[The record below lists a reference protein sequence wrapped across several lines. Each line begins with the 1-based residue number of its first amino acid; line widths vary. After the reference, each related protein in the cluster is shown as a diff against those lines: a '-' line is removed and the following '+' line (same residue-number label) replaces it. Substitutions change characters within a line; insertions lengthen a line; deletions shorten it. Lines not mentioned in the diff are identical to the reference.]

1 MRACNKN
8 AVPNTGSVRRNRR
21 GFTLVELIVV
31 LTILVILAS
40 IGVASVVGYIRYS
53 RFEQNQENAVSVY
66 QAAQTALS
74 QKVANGSIE
83 EWSQGI
89 AASNGITFPSV
100 TNADETYSELVA
112 LSYFPAD
119 SGTELYDLLSGY
131 LYDVSVSR
139 DASLFR
145 GSMTVVINLTVTG
158 RGEGVDP
165 YYSAG
170 VVGAFY
176 SLQNQGNGWD
186 SSYINTS
193 EGRGDVAPWNTLPC
207 TQYKFRRDKSFVGFF
222 DGTEA
227 SVIGPRGVAPVVLPM
242 SVAPPTPV
250 NHVVGPSV
258 DPNADTSGY
267 LFNLRNGET
276 LDLTWAIFDVGPQ
289 ILQSSRHNENI
300 TITLYNVDVP
310 DEGSNPPYAVYDTF
324 TINASSLPEFN
335 SASTNVVHET
345 VNGIYNV
352 TKTSCQASVS
362 VISTRFP
369 SGITLPLTITKV
381 EGDTRRDCPAG
392 DENYVAFSDSIY
404 YYSYSISLDYM
415 MVRSLDGVT
424 RYADKPLNLSA
435 TIQGTAEYLEGDPA
449 QPITTTRSIPETY
462 ATRDM
467 NDPVYRRDVSHMTN
481 TSYLTCS
488 YLVENGVAP
497 KDQEDIT
504 DEYTGDPISGRC
516 VVNTLFGDK
525 GYDAGNL
532 GSAKTTDLD
541 SSGGE
546 AVITAYRHLY
556 NIRRINSLNYGATH
570 YLIISDIDWYWHID
584 NYYASEVRVYNG
596 TTGRSPV
603 EGGALHIVS
612 FPALQELRSVD
623 SLSSLSRVGSNI
635 YSINNVQMRVASFRI
650 GSEGDAGYGLICKN
664 QGTVYNIY
672 TNNLNLV
679 LEKVE
684 DGSESDYSLIN
695 SNEPVTISSGASRHL
710 SQVPVGGLI
719 GLNTSQIGSSGY
731 SDAES
736 YNTIVMNNCVV
747 MAGQYWRY
755 ADYVNGSSGVG
766 GVVGYS
772 ADGSSIYGVIRTGGS
787 FAVIGDR
794 HVGGI
799 IGQFNK
805 DENNKNAT
813 LYARLVVD
821 GNPSGDSEFSFPVNT
836 ITGQPMTCVVA
847 SSDIAGGAIGY
858 LTRATLNYSHYQ
870 RYSVSSPNTDGR
882 ITFGN
887 LPDTAY
893 QFNIRLPQNS
903 LIIRTGNTDWPSVG
917 GAIGNMKM
925 DRGDY
930 TSFNIYNDGWIV
942 SYAPGNTSDNKTV
955 YCGGAIGID
964 EESTL
969 TDVYINI
976 VNGEHSRISHLLD
989 AGSSCVNS
997 SGGALGYLYHNGG
1010 SGVTYAINADN
1021 SGLISAYGG
1030 EGGKGFS
1037 QGAGGAIGGTNINNS
1052 ANIPSFLIST
1062 VNRGS
1067 SVIEMPQDV
1076 SRDYGWDN
1084 GVGGAVGGMNNDK
1097 NYSITESSVI
1107 FAENFGII
1115 RGCHEV
1121 GGTIGR
1127 IVTNYGSV
1135 YAVNH
1140 GTITA
1145 TEDNVG
1151 GVFGGTCSGNNNNKQ
1166 YGTIQAVLDGA
1177 TIIGRNFVGGAAGRL
1192 LCLMDNASV
1201 RTIVRGSSSVTGA
1214 SLVGGVCGDVQVQDT
1229 GTGCDVSLSGDAS
1242 SPVLTITGSGD
1253 GVGGVAGLMRFTVQ
1267 NSCSVGMPDQ
1277 SSTDKLVLRVDGKNY
1292 VGGAIGALRSTSA
1305 GYNNIPSEILSATAT
1320 SNNVLIDLR
1329 VVLHPESHIVGTG
1342 DGVGGA
1348 IGFMDTDGSKFG
1360 GYISVSSSSGSSAGQ
1375 SYIRGNRYVGG
1386 AVGYFKKTLPSVFEG
1401 VTAGISVNFSL
1412 APWTIEATVAAN
1424 SDANVGG
1431 AVGYFDGNYGSNG
1444 NMFPIDVNLGT
1455 TTVKALGPNVGGAV
1469 GKSSMRLGIIHV
1481 TNLAG
1486 LVEGQYNIGGA
1497 IGLNQY
1503 SFNEATVN
1511 VLSSGIIRATGSY
1524 GGSGKDAGSNAG
1536 GVVGSYS
1543 FSANDSATITSN
1555 ISATISGTVF
1565 GTGNNVGGA
1574 VGYCYSNKNTH
1585 LIRDISVTLQ
1595 GEAVVQGADN
1605 VGGVNGFSQSNITNV
1620 SSNISGNSK
1629 VIGNIRVG
1637 GAIGWTY
1644 ANDQAAGLDVL
1655 YESKDITGYSLSQLE
1670 SALSRTL
1677 YKKSGRIYSITATIS
1692 ADYALQGD
1700 MYLGGAV
1707 GQSGFKSL
1715 EGGNKYSSPA
1725 LVNVEAVI
1733 NAGFL
1738 FDPFNTGNTGGDA
1751 CVGGVIGL
1759 VVDGRINNVR
1769 LSGTGGTVV
1778 TDSRYQCPEISMN
1791 GAVLIAGYGRSI
1803 GGIIGQIGLEGWNSS
1818 TGKYI
1823 YTGNNAQNVT
1833 VSSIS
1838 ASSSLKICVVS
1849 MDGSDRIGG
1858 WIGSAY
1864 GKFGGIGNRTSSD
1877 YTNVNTR
1884 ATYEVNNVRYVYSR
1898 GDCVGGF
1905 CGLSQAFGTSRETY
1919 VIVNVTL
1926 TDATVTGRSCV
1937 GGAFG
1942 KVYGVYFKKGSI
1954 NVSLNSHTVIGDVN
1968 GSTLCYEAGGAIG
1981 DLLLN
1986 SAGES
1991 QTVKLEIPITV
2002 SIDNTS
2008 HIWAA
2013 GGNDDSYTSYGVGGV
2028 LGRAYGEFN
2037 TAGTIHVSSTD
2048 PESVAVYSRYSNVG
2062 GAIGLMEKVKMHSYN
2077 SNNVSY
2083 AENLTVRAEGTNA
2096 SAGGFAGRIISLEDK
2111 MLYCYYRGTGTV
2123 ISTGSNSDAGG
2134 FAGFAYLNG
2143 KTLEN
2148 CYTTAEVNSSG
2159 VYTGGFIGNLSYG
2172 TINNSY
2178 VGGHT
2183 YNGAYVA
2190 GSGNITGVG
2199 NVGGFVG
2206 ATTGNNTVTINNCY
2220 STASVLGTAD
2230 NIGGF
2235 IGNSSSTTVIKSS
2248 YCTGRVNGTYTT
2260 TTDDEGNTVYHYP
2273 TAGSFA
2279 GAVAASNLNN
2289 YSSNKVMRLINPVGY
2304 PLIGENWT
2312 SAIATD
2318 AIDYADASAIKGNNN
2333 HTGHPYDTAALGSV
2347 FGLRAVIGNE
2357 HYGDW
2362 PLPVTEASIENATVL
2377 IYTKIGEDAE
2387 GEPVYDWIEFV
2398 NGQYET
2404 EFNGTAVT
2412 LDDILKVQ
2420 VQGKNLKR
2428 DVDYTLSYR
2437 SNSKIGTATVI
2448 ISAKPGNPNGYSGA
2462 LSRTFRITGADIEG
2476 STITLNE
2483 HSREYT
2489 GARIEP
2495 DVTVV
2500 YHGTTL
2506 QLNTDYRLA
2515 YDRDGDIEQGFDNDN
2530 ISIGEMY
2537 VYVVGINNY
2546 EGVKVCDQKFSIT
2559 AIDLSNLDP
2568 ADVTLVGADN
2578 LVYDEDDAGNPVA
2591 HCPGVVVRYGGNTL
2605 NGTTDSDESGYDYV
2619 ISYRNNT
2626 QAGTAYLIVT
2636 GTADESIG
2644 TGSVYTGK
2652 YEVEFTITQAV
2663 NTWVNTPELEGWTYG
2678 ATPNTPTGK
2687 AKYGEFV
2694 CEFYD
2699 DISCT
2704 ADHLISDIRTA
2715 NAGTY
2720 YAKIYVPESDNYR
2733 ATTPVIV
2740 RFTIAPAPIT
2750 DAVVEIEPNQFD
2762 YDGNPHAPEPSTV
2775 TVTLN
2780 GEPLVNG
2787 TDYTISYDEDSTS
2800 AGAKTL
2806 TVNGNGNYTG
2816 TATGTYEI
2824 VLKHDVT
2831 FNMNGHGDLVAPQR
2845 VVDGD
2850 LATAPEVAD
2859 IQGYAF
2865 RGWYMDISCQTPYD
2879 FSIPVKQD
2887 IVLYAKWQET
2897 WTVTYVIGSVNFD
2910 VVYDAGIVP
2919 PLPTP
2924 ADHPEMEGYTIDG
2937 WFTDST
2943 YQSSYTPVAIRDDYT
2958 VYARIVYTVTFA
2970 TGEGATVIDPV
2981 QVYAGASVNRP
2992 TDDPSR
2998 DGYTFSGWYADPEYG
3013 TTYDFALPVTDN
3025 ISIYAKWDVITPT
3038 PEPTEGG

>member
-1 MRACNKN
+1 MRIWNGNK
-8 AVPNTGSVRRNRR
+8 VPSTGSVRRTRR

-31 LTILVILAS
+31 LTILAILAA
-40 IGVASVVGYIRYS
+40 IGVGSAVGYIKKSKFDRNS
-53 RFEQNQENAVSVY
+53 ENAISVY
-66 QAAQTALS
+66 QVAQTAFS
-74 QKVANGSIE
+74 QK
-83 EWSQGI
+83 Q
-89 AASNGITFPSV
+89 SNGTMDSWVRSLIADTELTDITDFTAEQLNALDETDESV
-100 TNADETYSELVA
+100 TKIVSLTYCPGSSAKASQTLNSLLAPYFYDQSVFGGTLSVEFVMSATYGADRVNYSA
-112 LSYFPAD
+112 
-119 SGTELYDLLSGY
+119 
-131 LYDVSVSR
+131 
-139 DASLFR
+139 
-145 GSMTVVINLTVTG
+145 TVV
-158 RGEGVDP
+158 
-165 YYSAG
+165 S
-170 VVGAFY
+170 AFY
-176 SLQNQGNGWD
+176 SLQNDPNENPGGWD
-186 SSYINTS
+186 NKCLGSSTDGLPERTDTYRFMTS
-193 EGRGDVAPWNTLPC
+193 
-207 TQYKFRRDKSFVGFF
+207 YVGFYN
-222 DGTEA
+222 GTEA
-227 SVIGPRGVAPVVLPM
+227 SVKPQITSVFLPM
-242 SVAPPTPV
+242 SVQYGLDGHIIAGSDET
-250 NHVVGPSV
+250 GL
-258 DPNADTSGY
+258 

-276 LDLTWAIFDVGPQ
+276 LDACWSFFDEDG
-289 ILQSSRHNENI
+289 QSYEDHDENI
-300 TITLYNVDVP
+300 EIRFSCVEANGNASTTADVVLYITDAELDAFRQSVTSQDPVVTHEQVNGTDITRDTRSGVITIHKITYLKSDGTSKTNNNANFVFPITISRVSGDGRTGCPVTANGNPADYYEYRLSIDCMMIRSEEYGGNYTSQRYNSERLFGYDRINNYDYTTP
-310 DEGSNPPYAVYDTF
+310 RNIYATIRGSYTYHVAAGGTTDKTFGYDT
-324 TINASSLPEFN
+324 
-335 SASTNVVHET
+335 SAP
-345 VNGIYNV
+345 IY
-352 TKTSCQASVS
+352 AARA
-362 VISTRFP
+362 I
-369 SGITLPLTITKV
+369 
-381 EGDTRRDCPAG
+381 D
-392 DENYVAFSDSIY
+392 
-404 YYSYSISLDYM
+404 
-415 MVRSLDGVT
+415 
-424 RYADKPLNLSA
+424 
-435 TIQGTAEYLEGDPA
+435 
-449 QPITTTRSIPETY
+449 
-462 ATRDM
+462 
-467 NDPVYRRDVSHMTN
+467 DPVYFTGIKVVRGN
-481 TSYLTCS
+481 TTYAYTLPDETSGTPAAYDGNTTTS
-488 YLVENGVAP
+488 DG
-497 KDQEDIT
+497 KTIT
-504 DEYTGDPISGRC
+504 GIC
-516 VVNTLFGDK
+516 VVNTLFGDLK
-525 GYDAGNL
+525 YSN
-532 GSAKTTDLD
+532 SVSLD
-541 SSGGE
+541 PDQTITIEGTSWSSSGGD
-546 AVITAYRHLY
+546 AVITSFRHLY
-556 NIRRINSLNYGATH
+556 NIRKIKSGTTATYRIVRELN
-570 YLIISDIDWYWHID
+570 WYVHRSGL
-584 NYYASEVRVYNG
+584 ALTSEVRVYNWNG
-596 TTGRSPV
+596 EFNSPAV
-603 EGGALHIVS
+603 YGDSDIHVVS
-612 FPALQELRSVD
+612 FPAIPYLYSGQTLTSM
-623 SLSSLSRVGSNI
+623 SREGGRL
-635 YSINNVQMRVASFRI
+635 YSINNVQMRTASFQS
-650 GSEGDAGYGLICKN
+650 GVTSYGLVCQNKGQI
-664 QGTVYNIY
+664 YNIY
-672 TNNLNLV
+672 TENLSLILANVTDGNLC
-679 LEKVE
+679 
-684 DGSESDYSLIN
+684 DYSGSSDKVSPSGN
-695 SNEPVTISSGASRHL
+695 ISITNNGSKILGNGGKN
-710 SQVPVGGLI
+710 VGGLI
-719 GLNTSQIGSSGY
+719 GLNEGIIGQNGL
-731 SDAES
+731 SDDI
-736 YNTIVMNNCVV
+736 NTICMVNPLV
-747 MAGQYWRY
+747 MAGEYWQL
-755 ADYVNGSSGVG
+755 AN
-766 GVVGYS
+766 YS
-772 ADGSSIYGVIRTGGS
+772 A
-787 FAVIGDR
+787 
-794 HVGGI
+794 GGI
-799 IGQFNK
+799 IGRIEGTNVQSYGVLRVRGRFI
-805 DENNKNAT
+805 
-813 LYARLVVD
+813 VVTG
-821 GNPSGDSEFSFPVNT
+821 GND
-836 ITGQPMTCVVA
+836 
-847 SSDIAGGAIGY
+847 AGGAIGALVTSLGSRIVVDGNSWNGHTPEY
-858 LTRATLNYSHYQ
+858 DLPTISHTGQKPSCIVSGFGQVGGAIGYMGSYAFTNVTAYSDSRITTDSVTGMQTFNDSGVTYQLDVTLPIDSLILKMLNNDDCPVGGAIGRWNGSTGVVNI
-870 RYSVSSPNTDGR
+870 RVNNDGLIVANDDSKNTASGGAIGSDDNGSVSAYINIVNGQNSRIGNASTNVRGPVRSGGAIGFINGNVADRSIFINASNDGEIRSRGNGDRQGSGGAIGGCSDDTHIYFR
-882 ITFGN
+882 IN
-887 LPDTAY
+887 VI
-893 QFNIRLPQNS
+893 NRSNS
-903 LIIRTGNTDWPSVG
+903 LIIDSNTNNDNSYGTGGAIGGMGNAKANGSNSYLPVNSVISVQNSGTISGQEHVG
-917 GAIGNMKM
+917 GAIGNAPKNL
-925 DRGDY
+925 G
-930 TSFNIYNDGWIV
+930 SIYV
-942 SYAPGNTSDNKTV
+942 
-955 YCGGAIGID
+955 
-964 EESTL
+964 
-969 TDVYINI
+969 
-976 VNGEHSRISHLLD
+976 VNQGTISGE
-989 AGSSCVNS
+989 
-997 SGGALGYLYHNGG
+997 YY
-1010 SGVTYAINADN
+1010 
-1021 SGLISAYGG
+1021 
-1030 EGGKGFS
+1030 
-1037 QGAGGAIGGTNINNS
+1037 
-1052 ANIPSFLIST
+1052 
-1062 VNRGS
+1062 
-1067 SVIEMPQDV
+1067 
-1076 SRDYGWDN
+1076 
-1084 GVGGAVGGMNNDK
+1084 VGGAVGRL
-1097 NYSITESSVI
+1097 NYNHEGKIQSI
-1107 FAENFGII
+1107 
-1115 RGCHEV
+1115 
-1121 GGTIGR
+1121 
-1127 IVTNYGSV
+1127 
-1135 YAVNH
+1135 
-1140 GTITA
+1140 
-1145 TEDNVG
+1145 
-1151 GVFGGTCSGNNNNKQ
+1151 
-1166 YGTIQAVLDGA
+1166 LDGA
-1177 TIIGRNFVGGAAGRL
+1177 TISGTNFVGGAAGSL
-1192 LCLMDNASV
+1192 LSLRDNASV
-1201 RTIVRGSSSVTGA
+1201 KTIVRGSSSVTGTT
-1214 SLVGGVCGDVQVQDT
+1214 LVGGVCGDVQVQDT

-1305 GYNNIPSEILSATAT
+1305 GYNNSPSAILSAAAT

-1342 DGVGGA
+1342 DDVGGA
-1348 IGFMDTDGSKFG
+1348 IGFMDTNGSKFG

-1386 AVGYFKKTLPSVFEG
+1386 AVGYFKNTLPSVFEG

-1511 VLSSGIIRATGSY
+1511 VLSGGKIRATGSY

-1574 VGYCYSNKNTH
+1574 VGYCYSNKKTH

-1595 GEAVVQGADN
+1595 GEAVIQGVDN

-1629 VIGNIRVG
+1629 VIGNNRVG

-1644 ANDQAAGLDVL
+1644 ANDQAAGLEVL

-1670 SALSRTL
+1670 SALSRGL
-1677 YKKSGRIYSITATIS
+1677 YKHSGRIYSITATIS

-1759 VVDGRINNVR
+1759 VVDGRINDVR

-1864 GKFGGIGNRTSSD
+1864 GKFGGIGNRASSD

-2159 VYTGGFIGNLSYG
+2159 VYTGGFIGNVSYG

-2178 VGGHT
+2178 VGGRT

-2199 NVGGFVG
+2199 NVGGFIG

-2260 TTDDEGNTVYHYP
+2260 TTDDDGNTVYHYP
-2273 TAGSFA
+2273 TTGTFA
-2279 GAVAASNLNN
+2279 GLVQASNLNN
-2289 YSSNKVMRLINPVGY
+2289 ITDNKVMRLINPVGY

-2312 SAIATD
+2312 SSIGTGNV
-2318 AIDYADASAIKGNNN
+2318 DYADASAIKGNNN

-2377 IYTKIGEDAE
+2377 IYTKIGDDAE
-2387 GEPVYDWIEFV
+2387 GEPVYDWIDFV

-2404 EFNGTAVT
+2404 VFNGTAVT

-2420 VQGKNLKR
+2420 VQGENLER

-2515 YDRDGDIEQGFDNDN
+2515 YDRDGDIEQGFDSDN

-2546 EGVKVCDQKFSIT
+2546 EGVKVCDQKFRIT

-2568 ADVTLVGADN
+2568 DDPDDITLVGADS
-2578 LVYDEDDAGNPVA
+2578 LVYDEDDAGDPVA

-2605 NGTTDSDESGYDYV
+2605 NGTTDPDATGYDYV

-2626 QAGTAYLIVT
+2626 QAGTAYLIIT

-2644 TGSVYTGK
+2644 TGSVYTGTC
-2652 YEVEFTITQAV
+2652 EVEFTINQAV
-2663 NTWVNTPELEGWTYG
+2663 NTWVTQPILYGWTYG
-2678 ATPNTPTGK
+2678 SGPNAPEGK
-2687 AKYGEFV
+2687 AKYGDFV
-2694 CEFYD
+2694 CEFYS
-2699 DISCT
+2699 DINCG
-2704 ADHLISDIRTA
+2704 ADTLISDISNA
-2715 NAGTY
+2715 DAGTY
-2720 YAKIYVPESDNYR
+2720 YAKIYVPESVNYQ
-2733 ATTPVIV
+2733 ATTPEVV
-2740 RFTIAPAPIT
+2740 RVTIDPAPIT
-2750 DAVVEIEPNQFD
+2750 DAVVTIDDPSQSQFD
-2762 YDGNPHAPEPSTV
+2762 YDGESHTPDPSTV

-2780 GEPLVNG
+2780 GEPLDYS
-2787 TDYTISYDEDSTS
+2787 TDYTITNPDDSTS
-2800 AGAKTL
+2800 AGMKTL
-2806 TVNGNGNYTG
+2806 TVTGCGNYTG

-2824 VLKHDVT
+2824 VLKHSVT
-2831 FNMNGHGDLVAPQR
+2831 FNMNGHGDAIDPQSI
-2845 VVDGD
+2845 VDGSF
-2850 LATAPEVAD
+2850 ATQPEVSV
-2859 IQGYAF
+2859 IQSYAF
-2865 RGWYMDISCQTPYD
+2865 RGWYTDSSCQTLYD
-2879 FSIPVKQD
+2879 FNTPVTED
-2887 IVLYAKWQET
+2887 IVLYAKW
-2897 WTVTYVIGSVNFD
+2897 VN
-2910 VVYDAGIVP
+2910 VV
-2919 PLPTP
+2919 
-2924 ADHPEMEGYTIDG
+2924 
-2937 WFTDST
+2937 
-2943 YQSSYTPVAIRDDYT
+2943 
-2958 VYARIVYTVTFA
+2958 TVTFFTNAEGIEVPSVIIDRGTTTTLPELTRDGFVFEGWYSDSNFTPSSQCTSNTYFNKDTTLFAKWIKLCTVSFDTNGGSSVESPQTVQEGQMA
-2970 TGEGATVIDPV
+2970 TEPA
-2981 QVYAGASVNRP
+2981 AAP
-2992 TDDPSR
+2992 TR
-2998 DGYTFSGWYADPEYG
+2998 DGYTFDGWYTERDGG
-3013 TTYDFALPVTDN
+3013 TVFDFSVPITEDVT
-3025 ISIYAKWDVITPT
+3025 IYAKW
-3038 PEPTEGG
+3038 EEA